1 MFRRIFPIILILFF
15 LFNISALNV
24 NEVNKFASESYLL
37 NPLDNETIL
46 KSTEIKYSKNYWV
59 LETSNNQLLI
69 IQDTNSENLVSQDTY
84 KTVVKTYLYF
94 LNLETFDT
102 YNLIYFYQTI
112 PKTTDSFNYQ
122 LDLTKIQL
130 TQNWPNEKDII
141 TGLTNIQ
148 TRTKDLG
155 EVSLDISKE
164 LNDLDS
170 YTKKEYSNINN
181 LSNTATNLETNVNK
195 TLEILS
201 LLDQSIFE
209 LKMNL
214 LDANISAE
222 AKSNIG
228 NNILLLPKELEE
240 IPKYNAKL
248 KTIYL
253 KLKSM
258 KEYSE
263 EVNTIDKLL
272 ENWNARVEKIIFLKP
287 YFEKNEKI
295 VKAQKIN
302 NAKELFDYIINQKA
316 QWKNQEETNIF
327 ITKYNEMITD
337 YENKNYKSSARQI
350 PTLID
355 FGLNL
360 IKQGY
365 LDVNTNNYQY
375 IQNTTEEDNKLNIL
389 WIIAIGLVLILI
401 VIFVIDYIKKHKIK
415 TEKKDEKEINI
426 EF

>member
-1 MFRRIFPIILILFF
+1 
-15 LFNISALNV
+15 
-24 NEVNKFASESYLL
+24 
-37 NPLDNETIL
+37 
-46 KSTEIKYSKNYWV
+46 
-59 LETSNNQLLI
+59 
-69 IQDTNSENLVSQDTY
+69 
-84 KTVVKTYLYF
+84 
-94 LNLETFDT
+94 
-102 YNLIYFYQTI
+102 
-112 PKTTDSFNYQ
+112 
-122 LDLTKIQL
+122 
-130 TQNWPNEKDII
+130 
-141 TGLTNIQ
+141 
-148 TRTKDLG
+148 LG
-155 EVSLDISKE
+155 EVSLDLSKE

-181 LSNTATNLETNVNK
+181 LNTTATNLETNVNK

-228 NNILLLPKELEE
+228 NNILLLPDELEK
-240 IPKYNAKL
+240 IPKYNAKV

-253 KLKSM
+253 KLRSM

-272 ENWNARVEKIIFLKP
+272 ENWNSRVEKIIFLKP
-287 YFEKNEKI
+287 YFEKNDKI

-365 LDVNTNNYQY
+365 LDVNTNYQY
-375 IQNTTEEDNKLNIL
+375 VSNTAEEEDSKLNIL
-389 WIIAIGLVLILI
+389 WIIAICLGLILI
-401 VIFVIDYIKKHKIK
+401 VIFVIDYIKKHKVK
-415 TEKKDEKEINI
+415 EDKKEDKEIAI